1 MARGLKPGQTNNPDG
16 RPKGKPNKVTL
27 ELRQGVQAFLEN
39 NWPAV
44 QADFDRLEARDRL
57 TFILKLMEYVLP
69 RQRTIDSTVMLGKK
83 IDQLNEH
90 QINLLIDNILDGN
103 GE

>member
-1 MARGLKPGQTNNPDG
+1 MAPRKGTTNNPEG
-16 RPKGKPNKVTL
+16 RPRGKPNKVTL
-27 ELRQGVQAFLEN
+27 ELRQGVQAFLEA
-39 NWPAV
+39 NWSTV
-44 QADFDRLEARDRL
+44 QRDYDSLEARDRL
-57 TFILKLMEYVLP
+57 TFILKLMEYALP
-69 RQRTIDSTVMLGKK
+69 KQRSIDSTVMLEKK